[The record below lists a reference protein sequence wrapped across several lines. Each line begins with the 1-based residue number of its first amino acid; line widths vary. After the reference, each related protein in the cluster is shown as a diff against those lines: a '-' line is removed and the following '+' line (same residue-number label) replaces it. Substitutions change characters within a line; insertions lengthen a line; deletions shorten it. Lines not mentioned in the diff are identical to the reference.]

1 MVSTNSRYQ
10 NLHIPQSKFSFT
22 NIITHKQKYS
32 QPTTS
37 HFAERKRSLLL
48 TSAVIKL
55 RKKTDFTAQT
65 SSEFCLI
72 MWVHPQNCP
81 QIKDSIWQVQL
92 EGPNAYL
99 GVNFCHTHT
108 PLISGKL
115 QFWEANTLLPPPLRL
130 SSNINLLHLVVLTKA
145 PEWVFLSSTTL
156 QKTFSTKQH

>member
-115 QFWEANTLLPPPLRL
+115 QFWEANTLLLPP
-130 SSNINLLHLVVLTKA
+130 
-145 PEWVFLSSTTL
+145 
-156 QKTFSTKQH
+156 